1 MIVKNRLLNYKD
13 LIIYQDDD
21 YFMFSLDSVLL
32 ANFIRIRKDDMFA
45 VDFCTGNAPIS
56 MILASKNPK
65 IKITGVE
72 LQKEIFE
79 LANRSINENNFDDK
93 IKIINDDVKNIF
105 NYYEQG
111 SADIVF
117 SNPPYFKYQ
126 DSSLLN
132 EDKVKAI
139 ARHEIYLTLEDLIKT
154 SSKLL
159 KNGGNF
165 YLVHRPFRTVDILC
179 LLRKYNLEVKRL
191 QFVYPKKDTEAN
203 AILIESSKNGKSGI
217 KILPPLYVHNDDNS
231 YTDFVRKMFE

>member
-1 MIVKNRLLNYKD
+1 MI
-13 LIIYQDDD
+13 
-21 YFMFSLDSVLL
+21 
-32 ANFIRIRKDDMFA
+32 
-45 VDFCTGNAPIS
+45 
-56 MILASKNPK
+56 
-65 IKITGVE
+65 
-72 LQKEIFE
+72 
-79 LANRSINENNFDDK
+79 
-93 IKIINDDVKNIF
+93 
-105 NYYEQG
+105 
-111 SADIVF
+111 
-117 SNPPYFKYQ
+117 
-126 DSSLLN
+126 N